1 MNLNNLPFAPHPL
14 IKGPIAQTLA
24 GSRFSGKS
32 FSPERTL
39 HKLKIDSQNQLM
51 VFEIKPEQNTGPLV
65 LMAHG
70 MGGCSESAYMKR
82 ISGKLFA
89 RGYGVFLM
97 NQRGSGAGMGL
108 CDRLW
113 NGGSSDDLDR
123 VVNYISNLYPQRP
136 ILLIGFS
143 LSGNILLKYLG
154 EGRKIPAGVYAALA
168 VNPPI
173 DLKISSKMISEG
185 PWADTFNGY
194 FLEMMN
200 RQVEALVE
208 CFGRAYRPARPAKTI
223 YEFDVLYTAPAFE
236 FADVDEYY
244 SQSSAKQ
251 FLETIR
257 VPTTILCSKDD
268 PFVPKGVFRGS
279 RMSLCVDYLNPD
291 FGGHMGYISKNKN
304 PLGDRRWMDFIC
316 VRWAQEVCKGHEVE
330 VHPLEQKAF

>member
-113 NGGSSDDLDR
+113 NGGSSDDLDT

-154 EGRKIPAGVYAALA
+154 EKRNIPSSVYAALA

-173 DLKISSKMISEG
+173 DLKISSQMISEG
-185 PWADTFNGY
+185 PWAGIFNGY
-194 FLEMMN
+194 FLEVMN
-200 RQVEALVE
+200 RQVEALIE
-208 CFGRAYRPARPAKTI
+208 CFGRAHRPARPAKTI

-268 PFVPKGVFRGS
+268 PFVPKGVFGGS

-304 PLGDRRWMDFIC
+304 PLGDRRWMDLIC
-316 VRWAQEVCKGHEVE
+316 VRWAQEVCKGREVE
-330 VHPLEQKAF
+330 VHPLEPKGF